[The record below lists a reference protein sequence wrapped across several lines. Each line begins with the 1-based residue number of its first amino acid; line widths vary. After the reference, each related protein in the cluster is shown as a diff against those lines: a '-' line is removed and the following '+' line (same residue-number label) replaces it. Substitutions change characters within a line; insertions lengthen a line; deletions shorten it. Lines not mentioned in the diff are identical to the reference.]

1 MDIYPVEL
9 DIWLKWPGYMPHETM
24 HHETW
29 IYVLALVLMRPGCM
43 DSPGVL
49 VLVRPGYIS
58 RWGGYISSWAGYM
71 TQRHETR
78 IYRAVWVLVRHW
90 CISRWPGYMPQMTWI
105 YDSRDQDICH
115 MRLGYICLMRPGYMY
130 WLESSWDLDICIGLS
145 LHETSIFAW
154 VRMRPG
160 YMDSLGLN
168 ETRIYVI
175 FLRVY

>member
-1 MDIYPVEL
+1 
-9 DIWLKWPGYMPHETM
+9 MPHETM

-78 IYRAVWVLVRHW
+78 IYSPGETLMYIQVTWIYASNDLDIWLKR
-90 CISRWPGYMPQMTWI
+90 PGYMPHETWI
-105 YDSRDQDICH
+105 YMPHETWIYV
-115 MRLGYICLMRPGYMY
+115 LAWVFMRPGYMY

-145 LHETSIFAW
+145 LHETWIFAW